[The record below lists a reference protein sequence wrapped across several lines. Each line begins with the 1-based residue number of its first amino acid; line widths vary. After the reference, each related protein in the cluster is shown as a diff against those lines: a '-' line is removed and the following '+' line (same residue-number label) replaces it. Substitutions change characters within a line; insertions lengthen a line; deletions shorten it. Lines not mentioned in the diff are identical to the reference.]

1 MLIGG
6 IQVVGTFITTLIIEK
21 FGRKLLLIVSDLF
34 ICISML
40 GVAIF
45 FYLDEHKTMSE
56 GNGGNM
62 TSFALP
68 AVFVSEATVSDIG
81 FLPLASLMVFIT
93 AFSVGF
99 GPVPWILNVELMPQ
113 EARVRSSL
121 LWMF

>member
-1 MLIGG
+1 M
-6 IQVVGTFITTLIIEK
+6 VGTFITTLIIEK

-121 LWMF
+121 LWMC